1 MITRFI
7 TEVSTRFN
15 PFSMRSR
22 AARLFLSSL
31 PSDVRASGVQIH
43 TTLLPRGSE
52 EPSTLLVK
60 FSASTLPFSTSL
72 NRPFLLSLPLFD
84 LTFARC
90 GAR

>member
-15 PFSMRSR
+15 PFSIRSR

-31 PSDVRASGVQIH
+31 PSDARASGVQIH
-43 TTLLPRGSE
+43 TTLLPRGSD

-60 FSASTLPFSTSL
+60 FSACFSPKTNQSIK
-72 NRPFLLSLPLFD
+72 SD
-84 LTFARC
+84 QSKSK
-90 GAR
+90 